1 MAKKLSKRVAANRAK
16 VELGKLYDVK
26 EAIDLVK
33 GCASAKFD
41 ESFDVAVQL
50 GIDPKKS
57 DQTVRGACCRKALAR
72 LFVLLCSPRVPAL
85 KKRRLPVLT
94 SSVSTT
100 SPTR

>member
-41 ESFDVAVQL
+41 ESFDVAVHSQN
-50 GIDPKKS
+50 
-57 DQTVRGACCRKALAR
+57 
-72 LFVLLCSPRVPAL
+72 
-85 KKRRLPVLT
+85 
-94 SSVSTT
+94 
-100 SPTR
+100 